1 MNYDI
6 GKLSLKE
13 LRKKP
18 NDEFKCAQRKSQ
30 RSVIYTNNRL
40 GATLHMWNKVNIR
53 LSAK

>member
-13 LRKKP
+13 LRKKL

-30 RSVIYTNNRL
+30 GSVI
-40 GATLHMWNKVNIR
+40 
-53 LSAK
+53 